1 MKMRKL
7 NNQEKDIFTS
17 LVAKAVTEALDE
29 TSVIADLMKV
39 DCKTVRVLFAEAF
52 VNNMEEV

>member
-1 MKMRKL
+1 MKTRKL
-7 NNQEKDIFTS
+7 NNQEKDIFAS

-39 DCKTVRVLFAEAF
+39 DCKKRFGYCLLRRL
-52 VNNMEEV
+52 

>member
-1 MKMRKL
+1 MKTRKL
-7 NNQEKDIFTS
+7 NNQEKDIFAS

-39 DCKTVRVLFAEAF
+39 DCKTVRVFFAEAF
-52 VNNMEEV
+52 VNNIEKV